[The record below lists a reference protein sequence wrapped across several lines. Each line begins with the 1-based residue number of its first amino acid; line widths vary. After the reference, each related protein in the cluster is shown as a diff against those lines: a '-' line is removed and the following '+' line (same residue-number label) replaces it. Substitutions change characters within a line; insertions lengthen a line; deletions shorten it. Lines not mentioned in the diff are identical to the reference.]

1 MAGEA
6 CLGHRGIPAR
16 GSFGL
21 QSNPRSPQ
29 VRAIKKHKQTKKHE
43 IAFCFFRWG
52 EKDLCEFFYC
62 FSASG
67 YLKKNSLST
76 FFLCV
81 RVCVHIYLI
90 AHITTQSGPV
100 TLLIVIVV
108 CY

>member
-29 VRAIKKHKQTKKHE
+29 VRAIKKQAKKHKL
-43 IAFCFFRWG
+43 AFCFFRGG
-52 EKDLCEFFYC
+52 EEDLCEFFYC

-67 YLKKNSLST
+67 YLKKNFLST
-76 FFLCV
+76 FFFLCV
-81 RVCVHIYLI
+81 RVCVYIYLI
-90 AHITTQSGPV
+90 AHITAQSGPV
-100 TLLIVIVV
+100 TLLIVIL